1 MILPLRGP
9 EPLAPGHDVS
19 SFDCG
24 SDALNRFLR
33 RHALDNQRN
42 QSSRTYVALRG
53 EARVVGYYSLAAASA
68 EFDAVPSR
76 LAKGLA
82 RHPIPLTLLARL
94 AVDLGEQG
102 SGLGAGLLKDALK
115 RFVQAQAIIGARALV
130 VQAKDEQAAAFY
142 RHFGFEPSPIDAF
155 HLYLMTKDI
164 QASLS

>member
-1 MILPLRGP
+1 MTLPLRGP

-53 EARVVGYYSLAAASA
+53 ETRVVGYYSLAAASA
-68 EFDAVPSR
+68 EFDAVPAR

-94 AVDLGEQG
+94 AVD
-102 SGLGAGLLKDALK
+102 
-115 RFVQAQAIIGARALV
+115 R
-130 VQAKDEQAAAFY
+130 DEQAAAFY